1 MNQRDRVLRHIRKHG
16 SITSMEAFDDL
27 GITQLSSR
35 LLELQRMGYKFM
47 KTHETGK
54 NRFGEKVW
62 FVRYTLIGGDE
73 K

>member
-1 MNQRDRVLRHIRKHG
+1 MNQRERILRHIRKHG

-27 GITQLSSR
+27 GIQQLSAR
-35 LLELQRMGYKFM
+35 ICELQRMGYRFIKS
-47 KTHETGK
+47 HETGK

-62 FVRYTLIGGDE
+62 FVRYRLLRGDE